1 MLTTT
6 TPTAARLP
14 PAPPEIAP
22 PDAKPATPKP
32 AAAAPAP
39 KDTVDRVLSLL
50 ADPKLVSGV
59 VRALRGGTTTR
70 AASTGY
76 ASSAALTRSDVSFLR
91 DPNLS
96 IEEKLMKLL
105 GVMNKKWEKEMQQK
119 LDQIA
124 AGEGAPAPATSAS
137 KAKSKGGFLGSI
149 KDALGGITK
158 ALGPAGKLL
167 EGVDLGGLLKKVSG
181 PVLAAAASA
190 LGVPAAAPLLLRYGP
205 AALEAASSVASA
217 VGSGAPAAAGG
228 SAAQSAQKMSDAERQ
243 ALLMEIQ
250 RIQSKQQE
258 MLQLVS
264 NVLKSNHDARSS
276 VINNIR

>member
-32 AAAAPAP
+32 AAAAPAT
-39 KDTVDRVLSLL
+39 KDTVDKVLSLL
-50 ADPKLVSGV
+50 ADPKLVSSV

-124 AGEGAPAPATSAS
+124 AGEGAPAAATSAS
-137 KAKSKGGFLGSI
+137 KAKTKSGFLGSI

-217 VGSGAPAAAGG
+217 VGSGAPVAAGG
-228 SAAQSAQKMSDAERQ
+228 PAAQKMSDAERQ